1 MMTITTTA
9 MRTAM
14 KKARDLERMVVH
26 APFLRWDKI
35 PNPSPLSSF
44 TVASYFLETAEGKQ
58 VIAAFAVSGSDNR
71 MVYQPSHEFVEDY
84 EGVFNLG
91 CVSVDQCWYLKKLSM
106 PGVIESNRVVWLFRR
121 DCPVLFINT
130 SLLMVQ
136 VLGFFCAM
144 GTKIQATVFGTNIRI
159 LEDTLK
165 LYQTYSISNAIVTT
179 TPEQFRF
186 LDQKCQL
193 TIHGR
198 TPVKAIKIDGL
209 TQRSI
214 KYNFTPLAN
223 VSQVNDPDPNVAWL
237 NGMLAEHHRG
247 MLCNQCLAG
256 SGMGGSPNF
265 APKQL
270 QYLLDLLTWGMALR
284 LKGKVA
290 VQFQSLQIL

>member
-91 CVSVDQCWYLKKLSM
+91 CVTFHFCVFLYDQLLRFCCAGVDQCWYLKKLSM
-106 PGVIESNRVVWLFRR
+106 PGVIERLPRALHQYFATNGSSTW
-121 DCPVLFINT
+121 I
-130 SLLMVQ
+130 LL
-136 VLGFFCAM
+136 
-144 GTKIQATVFGTNIRI
+144 R
-159 LEDTLK
+159 
-165 LYQTYSISNAIVTT
+165 
-179 TPEQFRF
+179 
-186 LDQKCQL
+186 
-193 TIHGR
+193 H
-198 TPVKAIKIDGL
+198 
-209 TQRSI
+209 
-214 KYNFTPLAN
+214 
-223 VSQVNDPDPNVAWL
+223 AWL

>member
-106 PGVIESNRVVWLFRR
+106 PGVIERLPRALHQYFATNGSSTW
-121 DCPVLFINT
+121 I
-130 SLLMVQ
+130 LL
-136 VLGFFCAM
+136 
-144 GTKIQATVFGTNIRI
+144 R
-159 LEDTLK
+159 
-165 LYQTYSISNAIVTT
+165 
-179 TPEQFRF
+179 
-186 LDQKCQL
+186 
-193 TIHGR
+193 H
-198 TPVKAIKIDGL
+198 
-209 TQRSI
+209 
-214 KYNFTPLAN
+214 
-223 VSQVNDPDPNVAWL
+223 AWL